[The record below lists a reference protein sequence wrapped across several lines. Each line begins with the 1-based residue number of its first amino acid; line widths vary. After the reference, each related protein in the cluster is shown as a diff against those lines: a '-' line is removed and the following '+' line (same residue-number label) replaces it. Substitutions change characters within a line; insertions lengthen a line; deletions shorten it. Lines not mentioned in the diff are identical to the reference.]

1 MFANAI
7 HVRPGAILAVFLLTC
22 ADAALRT
29 RMLAD
34 GSVAA
39 GAGQLVTNGAATVLQ
54 VGESS
59 AVENMEF
66 LAKTLQK
73 FERFAES
80 AEKSVQTRHEHESER
95 LKEALAR
102 ATDPNVRA
110 ALQETVAANKESLKE
125 TEGIY
130 SNMAE
135 FSKQMNSLLKSATK
149 TGYGCSQISCGLH
162 ASCTDTMEGALCLCD
177 EGYIGQGKDCRAP
190 ADMMP
195 HLLVTE
201 GRAVKA
207 ADMHVTVFDGNKIA
221 VVYRDQN
228 KNDAGALVVGTVQQ
242 TGLADLSPPEFFT
255 GVDGKAFSPVVA
267 GTDGGRLAV
276 AWRDDD
282 KMGTCR
288 LRAAALGV
296 SGIRGAEMA
305 LTWGE
310 TVDFCN
316 KQAHKMSVM
325 GFEKNRVMVVYA
337 DKAKTLLAEPF
348 GNSILAEIGRL
359 GNISLLG
366 NYRFSDHAVARLET
380 TKIGGDRFVLAA
392 RAAKAVDD
400 MDPQVSTSQEAM
412 AVYGELVGDDLV
424 FDPNPVNLEPERG
437 QIWARG
443 ISMIAKNT
451 FAYAYQD
458 AASMQIKM
466 AVLEVDPESHRMQ
479 VVQTPS
485 VITQGFSPYVS
496 MISVPY
502 TETDPHSLICYQG
515 SDNTGLVNLCAWDT
529 QLRKLRKCEDVT
541 WLSEK
546 MSTTSGASFG
556 GGKSLMVFASESGVP
571 YYTVF
576 GLSKKS

>member
-7 HVRPGAILAVFLLTC
+7 HVGPGAILVLLLLAC
-22 ADAALRT
+22 ADAVLRT
-29 RMLAD
+29 RAVVD
-34 GSVAA
+34 GTVAG

-66 LAKTLQK
+66 LTKTLQR
-73 FERFAES
+73 FEHFAES
-80 AEKSVQTRHEHESER
+80 ADKSVQSRHEHESKR
-95 LKEALAR
+95 LKEALAQ
-102 ATDPNVRA
+102 AADPNVKA
-110 ALQETVAANKESLKE
+110 ALQQTVAANKESLKE

-135 FSKQMNSLLKSATK
+135 FSKQMSSLLKSATK
-149 TGYGCSQISCGLH
+149 SGYGCSQISCGLH
-162 ASCTDTMEGALCLCD
+162 ASCTDTMEGATCLCD

-190 ADMMP
+190 ADMMS

-201 GRAVKA
+201 GRSVKA

-255 GVDGKAFSPVVA
+255 DADGKAFSPVVA
-267 GTDGGRLAV
+267 GTDGRRIAI

-288 LRAAALGV
+288 LRAAEMGAF
-296 SGIRGAEMA
+296 GIRGAELA
-305 LTWGE
+305 LTWGQ
-310 TVDFCN
+310 TIDFCN
-316 KQAHKMSVM
+316 MQAHKMSVM

-337 DKAKTLLAEPF
+337 DRAKTLLAEPF
-348 GNSILAEIGRL
+348 GNSVLAEIGPL

-366 NYRFSDHAVARLET
+366 NYRFTDHAVARLET

-400 MDPQVSTSQEAM
+400 MNPQVSTNQEAM
-412 AVYGELVGDDLV
+412 AVYGELVGDDIV

-443 ISMIAKNT
+443 VSLIAENT

-466 AVLEVDPESHRMQ
+466 AVLEIDPSSHRMQ
-479 VVQTPS
+479 IVQTPS
-485 VITQGFSPYVS
+485 VISKGFSPYVS

-502 TETDPHSLICYQG
+502 TEKDPHSLIYYQG
-515 SDNTGLVNLCAWDT
+515 SDSSGQVNLCAWDS
-529 QLRKLRKCEDVT
+529 QLRRLRKCQDVT
-541 WLSEK
+541 WLAEK
-546 MSTTSGASFG
+546 MTTTSGASFG

-571 YYTVF
+571 YYSVF